1 MNQPSNPLLNQQP
14 QYHQPQQFNQQ
25 QAPVMTIGDWIV
37 TSIVLAIPLVNLI
50 MAFVW
55 GFGSNTNPN
64 KANYCKAWLIFMAI
78 VVALYILLVVFVIGA
93 GAAAGRYQYTETFQ
107 HRGRL
112 KTCVRV
118 FRRPLC
124 LPSDIF
130 QTA

>member
-1 MNQPSNPLLNQQP
+1 MNHPSNPLLNQQP

-64 KANYCKAWLIFMAI
+64 KANYCKAWLIFIAI
-78 VVALYILLVVFVIGA
+78 VVALYILLVVFAIGA
-93 GAAAGRYQYTETFQ
+93 GAAAGRYQ
-107 HRGRL
+107 
-112 KTCVRV
+112 
-118 FRRPLC
+118 
-124 LPSDIF
+124 
-130 QTA
+130 